1 MFDYQLFGHYV
12 RTIPFNH
19 PIWVK
24 EVLRILRHSGSTS
37 FFFKI
42 HQHGSEYLECIQG
55 SLLSLLS
62 SLLVFSWVLR
72 HRGNRTEVTYI
83 FLPGRASPGFLEAQE
98 KLNMTTIFQEEEGN
112 VRTVPR
118 IASCG
123 VSLYSPCDEL
133 AKYHPCLD
141 RSK

>member
-62 SLLVFSWVLR
+62 SLLVFIWVLR

-83 FLPGRASPGFLEAQE
+83 LSCRVVLLRSPGFLEAQE

-123 VSLYSPCDEL
+123 VSPNITPAWID
-133 AKYHPCLD
+133 PND
-141 RSK
+141 VPI